1 MMTMTGRRALLL
13 LLAAVAALTAAAPA
27 GSSRTDPWAKLRRP
41 LHLPALKSGR
51 CPVTSAELVAPGITL
66 AQGQG
71 PIYPVDAYPSLRF
84 SLLSKRGQVWYPSR
98 WSGQKT
104 TWIARPRFTG
114 RVLVRGHE
122 LGGINQVG
130 FGPARTPAGELHLQI
145 KGTRSWWTA
154 ATYTR
159 LRAPGCYA
167 WQIDGPKF
175 SRVVVFRAAG
185 F

>member
-1 MMTMTGRRALLL
+1 MTGRRALLL
-13 LLAAVAALTAAAPA
+13 LAAAVMALAAAAPA
-27 GSSRTDPWAKLRRP
+27 GSGNDPWAKLRRP

-51 CPVTSAELVAPGITL
+51 CPVTSAGLVAPGITL
-66 AQGQG
+66 AQGHG
-71 PIYPVDAYPSLRF
+71 PVFPVDAYPSLTF
-84 SLLSKRGQVWYPSR
+84 SLLARPGQVWYPSE

-104 TWIARPRFTG
+104 MWIAQPKFTG

-145 KGTRSWWTA
+145 KGSRSWWTA

-167 WQIDGPKF
+167 WQIDGPTF

>member
-1 MMTMTGRRALLL
+1 MTTMTGRRALLL
-13 LLAAVAALTAAAPA
+13 LGVVAALTAAAPA
-27 GSSRTDPWAKLRRP
+27 GSGNDPWTKLRRP

-51 CPVTSAELVAPGITL
+51 CPVTSAELVAPGISQ

-71 PIYPVDAYPSLRF
+71 PVYPVNAYPQLDF
-84 SLLSKRGQVWYPSR
+84 SLLARPGQVWYPSQ

-104 TWIARPRFTG
+104 MWIARPKFTG

-130 FGPARTPAGELHLQI
+130 FGPKRTPAAELHLEI
-145 KGTRSWWTA
+145 KGTRNWWTA
-154 ATYTR
+154 TTYTR

-167 WQIDGPKF
+167 WQIDGPAF